1 MGIAH
6 VTGAFC
12 AVIATAATAAASA
25 AAAPAA
31 AASSA
36 IAAPPGG
43 ESILKD
49 LTVIL
54 GGGLIG
60 GIVTWFYSK
69 RQSLTQHRVQQELWD
84 RKFRLAE
91 ADREAAVA
99 ALNQNNID
107 VKRIKATFENQVQR
121 IALLETDLKTERSSS
136 GELRIKLDKQGEVI
150 GKLQGERGQIAT
162 AVASTKAESERK
174 TKVFKELSDERDRY
188 ASEVQTLKSECES
201 LETRHAA
208 ELQALA
214 TTLSDREAALE
225 SWERR
230 HGE

>member
-1 MGIAH
+1 MMGIAH

-12 AVIATAATAAASA
+12 AVIATASTAAAASA
-25 AAAPAA
+25 
-31 AASSA
+31 S
-36 IAAPPGG
+36 AAPPGG
-43 ESILKD
+43 GPTMLGQ
-49 LTVIL
+49 LAVIF
-54 GGGLIG
+54 GGALIG

-174 TKVFKELSDERDRY
+174 TKVFKELSD
-188 ASEVQTLKSECES
+188 
-201 LETRHAA
+201 
-208 ELQALA
+208 
-214 TTLSDREAALE
+214 
-225 SWERR
+225 
-230 HGE
+230 